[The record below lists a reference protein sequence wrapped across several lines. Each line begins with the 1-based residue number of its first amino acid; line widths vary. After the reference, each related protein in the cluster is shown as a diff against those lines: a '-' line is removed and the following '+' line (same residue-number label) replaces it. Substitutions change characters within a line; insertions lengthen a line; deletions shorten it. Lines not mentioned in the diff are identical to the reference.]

1 MRQNF
6 TTIAATACLL
16 LGGVAAAAAPAAA
29 VEAAAAQTVTATY
42 DCGAFGV
49 TDLTI
54 EAEADNGVGSLRIS
68 TSGGLAPA
76 DIPADSITATLS
88 LERATGGTVAFSGTA
103 NEAAGAGEPVVI
115 GPLTGA
121 VSAGDSL
128 DSYIPAA
135 GSGEVSL
142 SLNVLGMSNTCNAVT
157 KQNPGP
163 IVF

>member
-6 TTIAATACLL
+6 TTTAVATACLL
-16 LGGVAAAAAPAAA
+16 LGGVAAAAPTAA
-29 VEAAAAQTVTATY
+29 VEAAAAQTVTASY

-54 EAEADNGVGSLRIS
+54 EAEADNGVGSVRIS
-68 TSGGLAPA
+68 TSDGLAPV
-76 DIPADSITATLS
+76 DLPADSITATLS

-142 SLNVLGMSNTCNAVT
+142 SLDVNGTSNTCNAVT
-157 KQNPGP
+157 KQTPGP

>member
-1 MRQNF
+1 MRRNL
-6 TTIAATACLL
+6 TTLAVTAGLL
-16 LGGVAAAAAPAAA
+16 LGGVAAAAPATA
-29 VEAAAAQTVTATY
+29 VGAAAAQTVTATY

-54 EAEADNGVGSLRIS
+54 EADADNGVGSVRIS
-68 TSGGLAPA
+68 TSGGLAPV

-88 LERATGGTVAFSGTA
+88 LQRATGGTVAFSGTA
-103 NEAAGAGEPVVI
+103 NKAAAAGEPVVI

-142 SLNVLGMSNTCNAVT
+142 SLNVLGTSNTCNAVT
-157 KQNPGP
+157 KQTPGP